1 MIEDLLPAL
10 GFAVFERRA
19 DGLFDPVGI
28 TPEWLPVTANPA
40 DLGDDFP
47 VLGMFLSDCEAEWKG
62 QSDIWDVS
70 DATGGT
76 RSLMALATV
85 MNDRRFIAV
94 QLLPQVMNEWQQ
106 KGANIGLSKE
116 KVERDKREIERLN
129 RELARA
135 TQAKSDFLAAMS
147 HEIRTPLNAIIGMA
161 DVLSETPLTADQRKC
176 VEVFRRNGVGLLTLI
191 NDILDISKVEAG
203 KVELEITEL
212 DLHDVISRAMEVVE
226 GRVRNK
232 GLWLRSFIAPD
243 VPTRLMGDP
252 NRLRQ
257 ILINLLGNAIKFTEQ
272 GGIEVRV
279 IPDPEDARPGRLR
292 FAVSDTG
299 IGIPKDKLGTIF
311 ESFSQADSSTTRKY
325 GGTGLGLTISKQLV
339 ELMDGRIWPDSEP
352 GAGSVFYFTAGF
364 QVLEGEAVKPAA
376 EKAPE
381 AESIDELESLAS
393 GLHILLADDSEDN
406 RYLILSYLKRAD
418 VKIDVAENGEIA
430 ARTFRD
436 GKYDVVLMDVEMPV
450 MDGYQATGEIR
461 RFESETNAQPTSV
474 LALTAHAFTEMK
486 GRARD
491 AGFTDVL
498 TKPILKIDLLKGIVA
513 HAPKG
518 RRAAPERN
526 VVEVEEGME
535 DVVPRYLDKRRA
547 EIAVYLAAVD
557 RGDFDTVRNLGHKM
571 KGTGA
576 GYGFPPL
583 TEIGGVLE
591 QAAKAGETERIR
603 ESVRRL
609 KDYVESI
616 DLKYSK

>member
-1 MIEDLLPAL
+1 
-10 GFAVFERRA
+10 
-19 DGLFDPVGI
+19 
-28 TPEWLPVTANPA
+28 
-40 DLGDDFP
+40 
-47 VLGMFLSDCEAEWKG
+47 
-62 QSDIWDVS
+62 
-70 DATGGT
+70 
-76 RSLMALATV
+76 
-85 MNDRRFIAV
+85 
-94 QLLPQVMNEWQQ
+94 
-106 KGANIGLSKE
+106 
-116 KVERDKREIERLN
+116 
-129 RELARA
+129 
-135 TQAKSDFLAAMS
+135 
-147 HEIRTPLNAIIGMA
+147 
-161 DVLSETPLTADQRKC
+161 
-176 VEVFRRNGVGLLTLI
+176 
-191 NDILDISKVEAG
+191 
-203 KVELEITEL
+203 
-212 DLHDVISRAMEVVE
+212 
-226 GRVRNK
+226 
-232 GLWLRSFIAPD
+232 
-243 VPTRLMGDP
+243 
-252 NRLRQ
+252 
-257 ILINLLGNAIKFTEQ
+257 
-272 GGIEVRV
+272 
-279 IPDPEDARPGRLR
+279 
-292 FAVSDTG
+292 
-299 IGIPKDKLGTIF
+299 
-311 ESFSQADSSTTRKY
+311 
-325 GGTGLGLTISKQLV
+325 
-339 ELMDGRIWPDSEP
+339 
-352 GAGSVFYFTAGF
+352 
-364 QVLEGEAVKPAA
+364 
-376 EKAPE
+376 
-381 AESIDELESLAS
+381 
-393 GLHILLADDSEDN
+393 
-406 RYLILSYLKRAD
+406 

-430 ARTFRD
+430 ARTFRH